1 MKNFLLY
8 FIGGVIALA
17 CIVIAGLFLLSSLA
31 PDFIASGLSK
41 NLKVAVTIGD
51 MSFSLD
57 KITIKHLDIANVPN
71 SRLPK
76 ALSIKT
82 ICSKCPLLNY
92 LKETVNIEQ
101 ITLDDIY
108 LGLEFD
114 TPKSAQGNWT
124 VLMSNLESTTAS
136 TSKEE
141 SKTVI
146 IKELILTNIE
156 VDVVYKSS
164 GGSIKKL
171 KPIPRIVLHEINSS
185 QGFPADQIMKSVLG
199 QMLKSVFVEENLKNM
214 FDDFLTNPPK
224 NAADAILQPFKS
236 LFGS

>member
-1 MKNFLLY
+1 MKKFLRRL
-8 FIGGVIALA
+8 IGGALA
-17 CIVIAGLFLLSSLA
+17 LVCIVIAGLFLLSSLA

-41 NLKVAVTIGD
+41 NLRVPVTIGD
-51 MSFSLD
+51 ISFSLNT
-57 KITIKHLDIANVPN
+57 ITVNNLDIANIPK
-71 SRLPK
+71 SRLSK
-76 ALSIKT
+76 ALSVKKINSR
-82 ICSKCPLLNY
+82 CYLLNY
-92 LKETVNIEQ
+92 LKETINIEQ

-124 VLMSNLESTTAS
+124 VLMSNLESATAS

-146 IKELILTNIE
+146 IKELILTNIQ
-156 VDVVYKSS
+156 VDVVYKS

-171 KPIPRIVLHEINSS
+171 KPIPRIVLRDINSS

-199 QMLKSVFVEENLKNM
+199 QMLKSVFIEENLKNM
-214 FDDFLTNPPK
+214 FEDLLTNPPK
-224 NAADAILQPFKS
+224 NATDAILQPFKN
-236 LFGS
+236 LFGT